1 MKKPVLIALLCL
13 CASLVVMFFGFRG
26 TPQSAPAKTHS
37 ITLLTQED
45 TGSFLL
51 QLRYGAEAACNG
63 TGDKLSVLTLDPKD
77 TAGQIEELSKDD
89 ISAILL
95 YAGDDALVSE
105 VAQACDEENLPL
117 VLLGRT
123 AENVSCAAS
132 DEIMAG
138 RLAVQQARSL
148 NATRVICMTDNS
160 DLTVS
165 RMDGVMDEFAS
176 NPDNVLRWDGWQNA
190 QTMTEDV
197 LRFAE
202 QGAAVIALSEDA
214 TLAAVK
220 MRSEGLLGSGT
231 LIIAIEA
238 NPDQI
243 DLLEKGVLSALILP
257 APYTISYR
265 GCGMAIAALNGSA
278 LKSVLI
284 QPKQITLD
292 NLYSAENV
300 NITFPLLQ

>member
-13 CASLVVMFFGFRG
+13 CASLVVMFFGFHG
-26 TPQSAPAKTHS
+26 TPQSVPAKTHS

-51 QLRYGAEAACNG
+51 QLRYGAEAACNEA
-63 TGDKLSVLTLDPKD
+63 GDKLSVMTLDPKD
-77 TAGQIEELSKDD
+77 TAGQIQELSKDD
-89 ISAILL
+89 VSAILL
-95 YAGDDALVSE
+95 YAGNDALVSE
-105 VAQACDEENLPL
+105 VTQACDKENLPL

-123 AENVSCAAS
+123 VENVSCAAS

-138 RLAVQQARSL
+138 KLAAQQAKSL
-148 NATRVICMTDNS
+148 NATRVICMTDQS
-160 DLTVS
+160 TLAES
-165 RMDGVMDEFAS
+165 RMGGVMNEFES
-176 NPDNVLRWDGWQNA
+176 NPDDVLQWDGWQNA
-190 QTMTEDV
+190 QTMTEDAR
-197 LRFAE
+197 LFTE
-202 QGAAVIALSEDA
+202 QGAAVIALSGDA

-220 MRSEGLLGSGT
+220 MRREGSLGSGT
-231 LIIAIEA
+231 LIIGIEG
-238 NPDQI
+238 NPDNI
-243 DLLEKGVLSALILP
+243 ELLEKGLLSALILP

-265 GCGMAIAALNGSA
+265 GCGMAIAALNGNA
-278 LKSVLI
+278 LKSVLV